1 MDDLLLKGLPRFG
14 GQVKD
19 IDEHRVSLELLN
31 LEKLVF

>member
-1 MDDLLLKGLPRFG
+1 MGDLLLEGLPSFG

-19 IDEHRVSLELLN
+19 IDEHRVSLELLQ

>member
-1 MDDLLLKGLPRFG
+1 MGDLLLQGLTRFG

-19 IDEHRVSLELLN
+19 IEEHRVSLELLQ